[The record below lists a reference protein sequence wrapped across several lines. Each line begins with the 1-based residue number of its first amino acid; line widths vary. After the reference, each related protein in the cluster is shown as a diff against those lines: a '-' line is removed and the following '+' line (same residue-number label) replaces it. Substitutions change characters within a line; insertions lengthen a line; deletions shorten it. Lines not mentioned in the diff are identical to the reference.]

1 MAGFIGLVVSIF
13 DKLQIIPELE
23 GVPNKLTM
31 AQEEQEEIISTNK
44 FKKARNEFRKSRPE
58 IAEEQEE
65 TLIEEDQ
72 DDADEPKPAKAR
84 KQEKTEEPDTF
95 AEQSAPKKKKRVP
108 KEKVNPFQPVI
119 NFIKDERLHRV
130 AGLTLILGSVYL
142 LVAFTSFLFT
152 WKADQDKVMGSWW
165 ELFFPSDDVLPA
177 VAETGVQNWLGKLG
191 AVVSHLFIHR
201 GFGVASYFFVA
212 FAFLAG
218 FRVLFKR
225 SPFPLRTFFKRSAFV
240 MLWSSVGLGY
250 IFHTNYFFL
259 GGTFGYQTSFWL
271 NQSVGFIGTGF
282 LMVFTFFGF
291 MAVSFNYAFD
301 WLRSKPAEAAM
312 EALDTMERNDV
323 LPSENIQMEVVT
335 VQPVKEKK
343 AEKPV
348 EMVMPVEESIHEEP
362 VIEEAKPVM
371 FEMVPEVQE
380 EKKEEVMV
388 GGDENVQFTVAKVQ
402 EEAVVEETEDDLS
415 TFGDFDPTLEL
426 SDYQKPSLDLLKEYG
441 NNEISVNQEE
451 LVANKD
457 RIISTLK
464 NFNIEIAKIKATVG
478 PTVTLYEIVPAEG
491 VRISKIKNLEDDI
504 ALSLA
509 ALGIRIIAPMP
520 GKGTIGIEVPNQN
533 PEMVSMRSIVASEK
547 FQNTLFELPFGLG
560 KTISNETFI
569 ADLTKMPHLLIA
581 GTTGQGKSVG
591 LNVILTSLLY
601 KKHPAQVKFV
611 LIDPKRVELTLF
623 NKIERHFL
631 AKLPNTEEAI
641 ITDTTKVIHTLKSL
655 CMEMDDRL
663 SLFNTAMVR
672 NIKEYN
678 AKFVDRKLNPKK
690 GHKFLPY
697 IVVVVDEFGDL
708 IAQAGKE
715 IETPL
720 TRLAAVARATGIH
733 LIIATQRPS
742 VNVVTGL
749 IKANFPARIA
759 FRVQSKIDSRTILD
773 TGGADQLI
781 GKGDMLFSLG
791 SELIRL
797 QCPFVDTPEVEKVT
811 DFIGGQRAYPEAY
824 KLPEYIDEEAESMDE
839 LDPAERDSFFA
850 EAARIVVT
858 HQQGSASLL
867 QRKLKLGYN
876 RAGRIVDQLEAAGI
890 IGQFKGSKA
899 REVLIKDP
907 GTLEQLLSKADRSV
921 DGMGDG
927 SPVL

>member
-1 MAGFIGLVVSIF
+1 
-13 DKLQIIPELE
+13 
-23 GVPNKLTM
+23 M
-31 AQEEQEEIISTNK
+31 AQEEIDLTSATNTNK
-44 FKKARNEFRKSRPE
+44 FKAARNEFRKTRKQK
-58 IAEEQEE
+58 EEEE
-65 TLIEEDQ
+65 MELENDEMLIEDVME
-72 DDADEPKPAKAR
+72 EEKPKVKNR
-84 KQEKTEEPDTF
+84 IKQEQPANNETAAENEEGV
-95 AEQSAPKKKKRVP
+95 QPKRKKRVP
-108 KEKVNPFQPVI
+108 KEKINPFQPII
-119 NFIKDERLHRV
+119 NFIKDERLHKV
-130 AGLTLILGSVYL
+130 AGLTLILASIFL

-152 WKADQDKVMGSWW
+152 WKADQDKVSGSWW
-165 ELFFPSDDVLPA
+165 ELFFGSDDALVSATP
-177 VAETGVQNWLGKLG
+177 VVVDNWLGKVG
-191 AVVSHLFIHR
+191 AVVAHVFIHK
-201 GFGVASYFFVA
+201 GFGIVSYFFVA
-212 FAFLAG
+212 FSFLAG
-218 FRVLFKR
+218 FKILFKT
-225 SPFPLRTFFKRSAFV
+225 SLIPLRSFFKRSVFFMV
-240 MLWSSVGLGY
+240 WGSMLLGY
-250 IFHTNYFFL
+250 LFHTNYFFL
-259 GGTFGYQTSFWL
+259 GGTFGYQTSLWL
-271 NQSVGFIGTGF
+271 NQTIGFVGTGF
-282 LMVFTFFGF
+282 LMVFSFFAF
-291 MAVSFNYAFD
+291 MAISFNYSFD
-301 WLRSKPAEAAM
+301 WFTNKKTESNL
-312 EALDTMERNDV
+312 EALDSMEDEEV
-323 LPSENIQMEVVT
+323 LPAKNMPMEVIS
-335 VQPVKEKK
+335 VQEKK
-343 AEKPV
+343 AEPKEMELPV
-348 EMVMPVEESIHEEP
+348 LESIHKED
-362 VIEEAKPVM
+362 VKEEAKPLT
-371 FEMVPEVQE
+371 FEMVAEPAPVE
-380 EKKEEVMV
+380 E
-388 GGDENVQFTVAKVQ
+388 DDQADAPPANDQNIQFTVAKAQ
-402 EEAVVEETEDDLS
+402 EEAVVSETDDDLS
-415 TFGDFDPTLEL
+415 SFGEFDPTLEL
-426 SDYQKPSLDLLKEYG
+426 SDYQKPSLDLLRDYG
-441 NNEISVNQEE
+441 QSESTVDQAE

-457 RIISTLK
+457 RILSTLK
-464 NFNIEIAKIKATVG
+464 NFGIEIAKIKATIG
-478 PTVTLYEIVPAEG
+478 PTVTLYEIIPAEG

-520 GKGTIGIEVPNQN
+520 GKGTIGIEVPNRK
-533 PEMVSMRSIVASEK
+533 PELVSMRSIIASEK
-547 FQNTLFELPFGLG
+547 FQSTVFELPFGLG

-631 AKLPNTEEAI
+631 AKLPNSEEAI

-663 SLFNTAMVR
+663 SLFNQAMVR

-678 AKFVDRKLNPKK
+678 TKFVDRKLNPKK

-773 TGGADQLI
+773 AGGADQLI

-797 QCPFVDTPEVEKVT
+797 QCPFVDTPEVESVT
-811 DFIGGQRAYPEAY
+811 DFIGNQRAYPEAY
-824 KLPEYIDEEAESMDE
+824 KLPEYIDEEADTMGEMDASE
-839 LDPAERDSFFA
+839 KDSFFE

-876 RAGRIVDQLEAAGI
+876 RAGRIIDQLEAAKI
-890 IGQFKGSKA
+890 IGPFKGSKA

-907 GTLEQLLSKADRSV
+907 ASLEQLLSRAFT
-921 DGMGDG
+921 GG
-927 SPVL
+927 SDLSSENNPPI

>member
-1 MAGFIGLVVSIF
+1 MA
-13 DKLQIIPELE
+13 KE
-23 GVPNKLTM
+23 K
-31 AQEEQEEIISTNK
+31 EEEVIATNK
-44 FKKARNEFRKSRPE
+44 FKKARNEFRKSRVE
-58 IAEEQEE
+58 NEEDD
-65 TLIEEDQ
+65 TLIEEDI
-72 DDADEPKPAKAR
+72 
-84 KQEKTEEPDTF
+84 TEEED
-95 AEQSAPKKKKRVP
+95 APKAEKKAKIEKEEVEGEPVAAAPKRKRKVV
-108 KEKVNPFQPVI
+108 KEKVNPVQPVLD
-119 NFIKDERLHRV
+119 FLKDERLHRV
-130 AGLTLILGSVYL
+130 IGLTLILASVYL
-142 LVAFTSFLFT
+142 AVAFTSFLFT
-152 WKADQDKVMGSWW
+152 WKMDQDKVMGSWW
-165 ELFFPSDDVLPA
+165 ELFFSSEEIAPVGSNTEVS
-177 VAETGVQNWLGKLG
+177 NWLGKVG
-191 AVVSHLFIHR
+191 AVISHLFVHR
-201 GFGVASYFFVA
+201 GFGIASYFFVV
-212 FAFLAG
+212 FSFLAG
-218 FRVLFKR
+218 FRILFKA
-225 SPFPLRTFFKRSAFV
+225 SPFPLRTFFKRAVFV
-240 MLWSSVGLGY
+240 MFWTSVGLGY
-250 IFHTNYFFL
+250 IFHNDYFYL
-259 GGTFGYQTSFWL
+259 GGTFGYQTSLWL
-271 NQSVGFIGTGF
+271 NKTLGFIGTGF
-282 LMVFTFFGF
+282 LMVFTFFAF
-291 MAVSFNYAFD
+291 MAISFNYAFD
-301 WLRSKPAEAAM
+301 WLRSRKSEEAM
-312 EALDTMERNDV
+312 ESLDTMEKNEV
-323 LPSENIQMEVVT
+323 LPAENIQMEVLT
-335 VQPVKEKK
+335 VQPK
-343 AEKPV
+343 AEKKMEK
-348 EMVMPVEESIHEEP
+348 EMELPVEESIHEVAAAEP
-362 VIEEAKPVM
+362 QKIVT
-371 FEMVPEVQE
+371 FEMVPEVHESKEE
-380 EKKEEVMV
+380 EKIASAA
-388 GGDENVQFTVAKVQ
+388 DEKVQFTVAQVK
-402 EEAVVEETEDDLS
+402 EEATVAVAEIEDDLS

-426 SDYQKPSLDLLKEYG
+426 SDYQKPPIDLLKEYG
-441 NNEISVNQEE
+441 SNEINVNQEE
-451 LVANKD
+451 LLANKD

-464 NFNIEIAKIKATVG
+464 NFGIEIAKIKATVG

-533 PEMVSMRSIVASEK
+533 PEIVSMRSIVASEK
-547 FQNTLFELPFGLG
+547 FQNTGFELPFGLG

-663 SLFNTAMVR
+663 TLFNTAMVR

-690 GHKFLPY
+690 GHKYIPY

-715 IETPL
+715 IEVPL

-797 QCPFVDTPEVEKVT
+797 QCPFVDTPEVDAVT
-811 DFIGGQRAYPEAY
+811 SFIGGQRGYSEAY
-824 KLPEYIDEEAESMDE
+824 KLPEYIDEEAEAMDE
-839 LDPAERDSFFA
+839 MDPADRDSFFE

-890 IGQFKGSKA
+890 IGPFKGSKA

-907 GTLEQLLSKADRSV
+907 ASLEQLLHKALGSV
-921 DGMGDG
+921 DGMGDNT
-927 SPVL
+927 PLA